1 MKPVTRR
8 RVLIGGAAALATLA
22 GARSATAQA
31 SPSTAGPGDPKLI
44 EDLVAANRILADQGV
59 VDGYGHVSVRHDK
72 AADRYLMSRSIAPE
86 LVTAADI
93 MEYDLDSVPVDPKG
107 RATYLERFIHGEIY
121 RVRPDVLAV
130 VHNHSP
136 SVIPFG
142 VTGAPLRPLYH
153 MSAFLWPGVPVFEIR
168 GAGGSATDMLVRN
181 PALGQ
186 ALATTLGAGPV
197 ALMRGHGAVVVGGN
211 LPEAVFRSVYT
222 EVNARLQAQALA
234 LGGPINYLDTEEAK
248 KAQASIAGTIPRPWE
263 LWKRKALAAGS
274 KTP

>member
-142 VTGAPLRPLYH
+142 VTGRS
-153 MSAFLWPGVPVFEIR
+153 SAR
-168 GAGGSATDMLVRN
+168 S
-181 PALGQ
+181 
-186 ALATTLGAGPV
+186 TT
-197 ALMRGHGAVVVGGN
+197 
-211 LPEAVFRSVYT
+211 
-222 EVNARLQAQALA
+222 
-234 LGGPINYLDTEEAK
+234 
-248 KAQASIAGTIPRPWE
+248 
-263 LWKRKALAAGS
+263 
-274 KTP
+274 

>member
-1 MKPVTRR
+1 MQANT
-8 RVLIGGAAALATLA
+8 ALDIAT
-22 GARSATAQA
+22 
-31 SPSTAGPGDPKLI
+31 I
-44 EDLVAANRILADQGV
+44 DLVIANKVLARVGA
-59 VDGYGHVSVRHDK
+59 VDAYGHVSVRHDK
-72 AADRYLMSRSIAPE
+72 AADRYFMSRSIAPE

-121 RVRPDVLAV
+121 RVRPDVLAI

-142 VTGAPLRPLYH
+142 VTGAQLRPLYH

-168 GAGGSATDMLVRN
+168 GAGGSATDMLIRN
-181 PALGQ
+181 PTLGQ

-197 ALMRGHGAVVVGGN
+197 ALMRGHGAVVVGGG

-222 EVNARLQAQALA
+222 EVNARLQAQAMA
-234 LGGPINYLDTEEAK
+234 LGGDVTYLDPEEAK

-263 LWKRKALAAGS
+263 LWKRKALAAGA